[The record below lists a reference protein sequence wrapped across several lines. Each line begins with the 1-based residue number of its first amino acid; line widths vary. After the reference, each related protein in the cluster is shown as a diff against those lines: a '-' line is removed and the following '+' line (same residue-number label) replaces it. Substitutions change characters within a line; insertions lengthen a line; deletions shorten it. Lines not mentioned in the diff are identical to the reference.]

1 MNRPTK
7 WFLGAALILVLLVSA
22 CGPQAVEPAQPS
34 PEATPYE
41 EKPLPGENN
50 QQEEQPMSP
59 IERESAPDVPESDLQ
74 ALSAANTAFALLL
87 YQQLREQEAGNLFY
101 SPYSISLAL
110 AMTYAGARGETERQM
125 AETLHFDLEQE
136 KLHRAFNALDQILR
150 PENINED
157 SSFRLNIA
165 NSLWGQQGYPF
176 LEEFLLTLARN
187 YGAGMNLVDF
197 KDAEKVRE
205 IINAWVEEET
215 EEKIQDLIPEGA
227 LDVLTRLVLVNAIY
241 FNANWA
247 FPFDASATQLDSFT
261 LLDGSTVEVQM
272 MNQRANLNYMRAE
285 GYQAVELPYMDS
297 SMAMYVLLPDAGNF
311 EAFEQALDGNLL
323 QDVREGLQWT
333 SVELS
338 LPKFNI
344 ESAFGLNETLQA
356 MGMVDAFDPDLADF
370 TGMTPERELYITDVI
385 HKAYVNV
392 DEKGTEAAAA
402 TGVVVGIVSMPADE
416 VVMKVDRPFVFV
428 ILDRVTGTLMFVG
441 SVVNP
446 A

>member
-1 MNRPTK
+1 MNRPIK

-50 QQEEQPMSP
+50 QQGEQPVSA
-59 IERESAPDVPESDLQ
+59 IEREIAPDVPESDLR
-74 ALSAANTAFALLL
+74 ALSAGNNAFALSL
-87 YQQLREQEAGNLFY
+87 YKQLRGQEAGNLFY

-136 KLHRAFNALDQILR
+136 KLHQAFNALDQMLR
-150 PENINED
+150 PENTNED

-176 LEEFLLTLARN
+176 LEEFLSTLARN
-187 YGAGMNLVDF
+187 YGAGMNLVDYS
-197 KDAEKVRE
+197 DPEKVRE
-205 IINAWVEEET
+205 MINAWVEAET

-247 FPFDASATQLDSFT
+247 FPFDATSTKSDRFT
-261 LLDGSTVEVQM
+261 LLDGSTVEVEM
-272 MNQRANLNYMRAE
+272 MNQRANLNYIQAE
-285 GYQAVELPYMDS
+285 SFQALELPYMDS
-297 SMAMYVLLPDAGNF
+297 SMAMYILLPDAGNF
-311 EAFEQALDGNLL
+311 EAFEQALDVDLL
-323 QDVREGLQWT
+323 QEVREGLQWT

-338 LPKFNI
+338 LPKFNL
-344 ESAFGLNETLQA
+344 ESAFGLSETLQA

-392 DEKGTEAAAA
+392 DEEGTEAAAA
-402 TGVVVGIVSMPADE
+402 TGVVVGIVSMPANE
-416 VVMKVDRPFVFV
+416 AVVKVDRPFVFLIV
-428 ILDRVTGTLMFVG
+428 DRNSETILFVG
-441 SVVNP
+441 RVIDP
-446 A
+446 R